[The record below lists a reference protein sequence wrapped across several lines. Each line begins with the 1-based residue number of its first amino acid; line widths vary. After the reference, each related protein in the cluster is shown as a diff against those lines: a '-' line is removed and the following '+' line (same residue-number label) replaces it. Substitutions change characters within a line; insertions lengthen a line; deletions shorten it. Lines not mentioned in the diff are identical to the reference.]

1 MSNPNPNAIITKGFE
16 IQCYK
21 YIIVAF
27 DSNLELMVKRP
38 VLTNRSASFNDE
50 LFYLVFCFTNFLI
63 TKQNIFYNSKKYAKL
78 LKRPLSEGNVLTVKR
93 EFGIQRSKNRFMQG
107 FLTLF

>member
-1 MSNPNPNAIITKGFE
+1 MPNPNPNAIITKALE

-27 DSNLELMVKRP
+27 NSNLELMVKRP

-50 LFYLVFCFTNFLI
+50 LFYLVFCFINFLI

-78 LKRPLSEGNVLTVKR
+78 LKKALGWGKCFN
-93 EFGIQRSKNRFMQG
+93 SK
-107 FLTLF
+107 T